1 MNELVEFLRARLAEG
16 AAEQHERYCSGGW
29 HANRCAVH
37 YDDWPE
43 GGPPQRKRPH
53 PCDCGAPDQVLRAV
67 EAKRKLIDTVMAWEH
82 QLLHTGCEENA
93 GPFPCSR
100 DGAECDPVMCGVGE
114 KQDQV
119 LRALAAEHADHPDY
133 QKEAWAL

>member
-1 MNELVEFLRARLAEG
+1 MTAPPSIVEFLRARLTEDAEHIQRL
-16 AAEQHERYCSGGW
+16 AEDWWLDVDRQETADAVRHFAGDDRPERG
-29 HANRCAVH
+29 
-37 YDDWPE
+37 
-43 GGPPQRKRPH
+43 
-53 PCDCGAPDQVLRAV
+53 V

-82 QLLHTGCEENA
+82 ELLHTGCEENV

-119 LRALAAEHADHPDY
+119 LRALAAEFAGHEDY
-133 QKEAWAL
+133 QKEPWAL